1 MCQKWK
7 FLPSTDKDGSTS
19 KTPPMV
25 RGAHGQVVLAAMH
38 EQMHDTRTSP
48 LRDALAAYA
57 SWKQQQQ
64 DAAALNPRTDPRPK
78 QVFAK
83 VDVRTSSATS
93 LACASWCAGSVQ
105 TSYYCAYDQCHDC
118 SGCTSSPSSPPGH
131 ALSHALLDRVTPR
144 QLPPP
149 SSPLSPPPLLR
160 VPLYITN
167 HLGFIAALAL
177 VLLLPLTI
185 FLSCCV

>member
-1 MCQKWK
+1 MSAGVTATNLTGRQAQKWK
-7 FLPSTDKDGSTS
+7 VIKMARSRSHLPE
-19 KTPPMV
+19 
-25 RGAHGQVVLAAMH
+25 GQVVLAAMH
-38 EQMHDTRTSP
+38 ETRTSP

-64 DAAALNPRTDPRPK
+64 DAAALKPRADPRPK
-78 QVFAK
+78 QVLAK

-105 TSYYCAYDQCHDC
+105 TSYYCAYDQCRGC
-118 SGCTSSPSSPPGH
+118 SGCTSSPSPPPGH
-131 ALSHALLDRVTPR
+131 ALSALLDRVMPR

>member
-1 MCQKWK
+1 MASRTL
-7 FLPSTDKDGSTS
+7 LPEGY
-19 KTPPMV
+19 
-25 RGAHGQVVLAAMH
+25 VVLATLA
-38 EQMHDTRTSP
+38 EQKQTSP

-64 DAAALNPRTDPRPK
+64 DAASLKPRADPRPK
-78 QVFAK
+78 QVFTK

-93 LACASWCAGSVQ
+93 LASTCASWCAGSVQ
-105 TSYYCAYDQCHDC
+105 TSYYCAYDQCRGC
-118 SGCTSSPSSPPGH
+118 PGCTSSPSPPPGH
-131 ALSHALLDRVTPR
+131 ALSVLLDRVMPR

>member
-1 MCQKWK
+1 MARSRRR
-7 FLPSTDKDGSTS
+7 LPE
-19 KTPPMV
+19 
-25 RGAHGQVVLAAMH
+25 GQVVLAAMH
-38 EQMHDTRTSP
+38 EQMHESRTSP

-64 DAAALNPRTDPRPK
+64 DAAAFNPRADPRPK

-105 TSYYCAYDQCHDC
+105 TSYYCAYDQCHGC

-131 ALSHALLDRVTPR
+131 ALSALLNRVTPR
-144 QLPPP
+144 QLLPP

>member
-1 MCQKWK
+1 M
-7 FLPSTDKDGSTS
+7 
-19 KTPPMV
+19 
-25 RGAHGQVVLAAMH
+25 VLAAMH
-38 EQMHDTRTSP
+38 EQMQGTSP

-64 DAAALNPRTDPRPK
+64 DAAAFNPRADPRPK

-105 TSYYCAYDQCHDC
+105 TSYYCAYDQCHGC

-131 ALSHALLDRVTPR
+131 ALSALLNRVT
-144 QLPPP
+144 PP

-185 FLSCCV
+185 FLSCCM